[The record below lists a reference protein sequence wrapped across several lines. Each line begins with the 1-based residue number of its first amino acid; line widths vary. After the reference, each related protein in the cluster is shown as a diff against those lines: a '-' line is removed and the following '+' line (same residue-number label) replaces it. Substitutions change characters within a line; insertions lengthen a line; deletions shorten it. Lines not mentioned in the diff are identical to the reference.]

1 MKLDTGRLA
10 MALGG
15 TTAIFWTVCSALVAL
30 FSGPTMTM
38 TGHMFHLDVAEHSW
52 SLTFFGFFI
61 GLLSWTVCAAIA
73 GWLIGSI
80 YNAVGRSDP
89 AS

>member
-30 FSGPTMTM
+30 FSGTTMAM
-38 TGHMFHLDVAEHSW
+38 TGHMFHLDVAGLSW
-52 SLTFFGFFI
+52 TMTFTGFLV
-61 GLLSWTVCAAIA
+61 GLISWTVCAAIA
-73 GWLIGSI
+73 GWLIGGI
-80 YNAVGRSDP
+80 YNALGRSNP